1 MKPQAR
7 KPLSD
12 ILFWSVISAAF
23 IGPGTVTTAAKAGAE
38 FGTSLIWAL
47 TFSTIAT
54 IFLQEA
60 AARVAVASGKNL
72 GEAIAQRFQ
81 RPATRWIRYFT
92 GISVIFGCAAY
103 QAGNILGAVSGT
115 SLLFDW
121 NPQITTL
128 IIGTICGGV
137 LWVGKPATISRF
149 LGLVV
154 AAMGLVFIS
163 VAFRAEVSPAN
174 VLTGSVVP
182 AFPEGSGL
190 LIIGLI
196 GTTIVPYN
204 LFLGSGIGKG
214 QDMNSMRRGLI
225 TAVVIGGV
233 ISIAILI
240 SGTQMN
246 GAFSFEALGEMLQK
260 EIGNWASIFFGIGL
274 FAAGFTS
281 AVTAPLA
288 SAITAQS
295 LFGGGNP
302 HWAPG
307 SRNYRIVW
315 IFVWATG
322 MLFGLSGIKPIPAII
337 LAQALNGLLL
347 PFIAIFLLI
356 VVNDAKIMPGDAR
369 NKLPANL
376 ILSLIVGITLLLGA
390 FNLWRAIQAA

>member
-1 MKPQAR
+1 MKPQSR
-7 KPLSD
+7 KPLSG

-60 AARVAVASGKNL
+60 AARVSIASGKNL
-72 GEAIAQRFQ
+72 GEAIALKFQ
-81 RPATRWIRYFT
+81 QHATRWIRYFV

-115 SLLFDW
+115 SLLFGG
-121 NPQITTL
+121 NPKIPTL
-128 IIGTICGGV
+128 LIGFICGAV
-137 LWVGKPATISRF
+137 LWAGKPETISRL
-149 LGLVV
+149 LGVVV
-154 AAMGLVFIS
+154 AAMGLVFIA
-163 VAFRAEVSPAN
+163 VAIRSGIPAGKWI
-174 VLTGSVVP
+174 TGAVVP
-182 AFPEGSGL
+182 TFPQGSGL
-190 LIIGLI
+190 LTIGLI

-204 LFLGSGIGKG
+204 LFLGSGIGKE
-214 QDMNSMRRGLI
+214 QEIHAMRKGLI
-225 TAVVIGGV
+225 PAVMIGGA

-240 SGTQMN
+240 AGTRLSD
-246 GAFSFEALGEMLQK
+246 AFSFEALGEMLRR
-260 EIGNWASIFFGIGL
+260 ETGSWASIFFGIGL

-295 LFGGGNP
+295 LFGSGNP

-347 PFIAIFLLI
+347 PFIAIFLLL
-356 VVNDAKIMPGDAR
+356 VVNDARFMPEKSR

-376 ILSLIVGITLLLGA
+376 VLTLIVAITLLLGA
-390 FNLWRAIQAA
+390 MNLWRAIQSV